1 MRLLGA
7 LIGCVPVG
15 LVAAYMFYDTARLR
29 IDAFLSPSADPNQM
43 IDHYQTD
50 MAHATL
56 TGGGVF
62 GTGPGGGIMKFRLP
76 EAPTAYIFSVIG
88 EEFGLISCAIVAL
101 LFVALVAR
109 VLVKLLDEQD
119 ERSEEHTSE
128 LQSLMRISSAVF
140 CLKKKN
146 TH

>member
-1 MRLLGA
+1 MLEPDFGQTIIFGAVWLALLMIAGTPMRLLGA

-29 IDAFLSPSADPNQM
+29 IDAFLFPSADPNQM

-76 EAPTAYIFSVIG
+76 EAHTDYIDRKSTR
-88 EEFGLISCAIVAL
+88 LNSSHYCAS
-101 LFVALVAR
+101 R
-109 VLVKLLDEQD
+109 
-119 ERSEEHTSE
+119 
-128 LQSLMRISSAVF
+128 MPSSA
-140 CLKKKN
+140 
-146 TH
+146 

>member
-1 MRLLGA
+1 MLGAGGLGLLRSAGAPMRLLGA

-15 LVAAYMFYDTARLR
+15 LVAAYMFYDPARLR
-29 IDAFLSPSADPNQM
+29 IDAFLFPSADPNQM

-76 EAPTAYIFSVIG
+76 EAHTEIG
-88 EEFGLISCAIVAL
+88 RAHV
-101 LFVALVAR
+101 
-109 VLVKLLDEQD
+109 
-119 ERSEEHTSE
+119 
-128 LQSLMRISSAVF
+128 
-140 CLKKKN
+140 
-146 TH
+146 